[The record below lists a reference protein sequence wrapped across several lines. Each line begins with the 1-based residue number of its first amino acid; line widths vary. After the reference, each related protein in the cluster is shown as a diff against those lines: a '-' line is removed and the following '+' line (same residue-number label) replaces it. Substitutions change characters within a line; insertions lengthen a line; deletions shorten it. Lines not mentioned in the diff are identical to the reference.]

1 MLYAEITALCNKDG
15 NCWATNKYFAELYEV
30 GKTTISTAIS
40 ELVEYGYIATSEVD
54 NRRQITLLP
63 LSKNLNPPFKN
74 LKGVF
79 QKSERG
85 ISKNCN
91 TPLSK
96 NCKHNNTSI
105 NTINNNN
112 IDIYN
117 SENFQK
123 EISDVER
130 WTEDVK
136 TNNDHIFSVML
147 ANEILYLD
155 PAAEKKLP
163 EIYTAHE
170 AKCIRENYEFKS
182 QQHFRKSLIQY
193 IKSYLNNDRTKT
205 NSGASKGTKPNSS
218 AIIEHRTDF

>member
-1 MLYAEITALCNKDG
+1 MLYAEITALSDKDG
-15 NCWATNKYFAELYEV
+15 YCRASNKYFAELYGV
-30 GKTTISTAIS
+30 SKTTISTAIS
-40 ELVEYGYIATSEVD
+40 ELVECGYIYSLND
-54 NRRQITLLP
+54 YNNRQIMVLQ
-63 LSKNLNPPFKN
+63 LSNNFNTTPPKNTND
-74 LKGVF
+74 
-79 QKSERG
+79 
-85 ISKNCN
+85 
-91 TPLSK
+91 
-96 NCKHNNTSI
+96 
-105 NTINNNN
+105 NN
-112 IDIYN
+112 IDTAN
-117 SENFQK
+117 ADEFKK

-136 TNNDHIFSVML
+136 TNNDHIFTMML

-155 PAAEKKLP
+155 PSTEKKLP